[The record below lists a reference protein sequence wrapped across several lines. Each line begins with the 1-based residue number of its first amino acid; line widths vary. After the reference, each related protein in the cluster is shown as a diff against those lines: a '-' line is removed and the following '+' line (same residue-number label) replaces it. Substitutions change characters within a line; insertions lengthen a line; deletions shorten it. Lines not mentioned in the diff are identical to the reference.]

1 MTLGIGF
8 NSTPNILALYYDG
21 SVRIMGYTWRITF
34 HDMYLL
40 WFSHTGNFS
49 W

>member
-1 MTLGIGF
+1 
-8 NSTPNILALYYDG
+8 
-21 SVRIMGYTWRITF
+21 MGYTWRITF